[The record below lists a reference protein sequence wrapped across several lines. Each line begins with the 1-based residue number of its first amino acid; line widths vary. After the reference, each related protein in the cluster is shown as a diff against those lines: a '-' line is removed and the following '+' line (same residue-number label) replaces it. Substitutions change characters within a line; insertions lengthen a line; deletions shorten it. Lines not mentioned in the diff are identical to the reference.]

1 MTEELKIRIGVFI
14 CHCGINIGGVVDVP
28 AVVEYASTLKNV
40 VHAERNLY
48 TCSSDGLESIKSAIK
63 EYELNRVVVAS
74 CTPRTH
80 EPLFRATCEEAGLN
94 RYLFEFVNIRDQ
106 CSWVH
111 MHEPEKATEKAKD
124 LVRMGVAKA
133 ALLEPLE
140 ELTSEV
146 TPSAVVIGAG
156 ISGMTAALSIAKNG
170 FHVHLIEKEREMG
183 GMLRGLYKLYPTEEL
198 AKEFLEQR
206 IKAVEEH
213 ERVEL
218 HLSSYIKDVEGYVGK
233 FKVIL
238 DENGVENSI
247 DCGVII
253 VATGAK
259 ELEPEGLYEYDGE
272 RVITQLQ
279 LEEKLRHDD
288 LDLNLKGIENV
299 VMIQCAGAR
308 GEVVEYCSK
317 ICCMNAIKN
326 AKLLKEANPDINVLI
341 AHNEL
346 QAYGEE
352 YELYYRAAKK
362 AGVRFLRFP
371 LEQRPKVRK
380 SEGKLVVDVFH
391 ERLQMD
397 IPLEADLV
405 VLSVP
410 LVQNP
415 DAEKL
420 SKMLKVPLGQD
431 RFFFEAHVKLRPVDF
446 ATEGI
451 FLCGTAHGPKDIEE
465 SISQG
470 YAAASRATIPLARG
484 YVSSEAIISVVDEAK
499 CVGCGICES
508 VCSYG
513 AIEVVEVET
522 EGVRRARV
530 TGVKCKGCGTCG
542 SSCIKRAI
550 KMQHFTDE
558 QLIAQERAAL
568 VPKTEMEGEV
578 VS

>member
-1 MTEELKIRIGVFI
+1 MTEELRIGVFI

-28 AVVEYASTLKNV
+28 AVVEYASTLENV

-48 TCSSDGLESIKSAIK
+48 TCSSDGLESIKSAIN

-111 MHEPEKATEKAKD
+111 MHELEKATEKAKD

-170 FHVHLIEKEREMG
+170 FHVHLIEKKREMG
-183 GMLRGLYKLYPTEEL
+183 GMLRRLYKLYPTEEL
-198 AKEFLEQR
+198 AAEFLEQR

-218 HLSSYIKDVEGYVGK
+218 HLSASIKAVEGYVGK

-238 DENGVENSI
+238 DENGAEKSI
-247 DCGVII
+247 DTGVII

-259 ELEPEGLYEYDGE
+259 EFEPEGLYEYDGE
-272 RVITQLQ
+272 KVITQLQ
-279 LEEKLRHDD
+279 LEEKLKRGDSK
-288 LDLNLKGIENV
+288 LDGIENV

-308 GEVVEYCSK
+308 GEVVGYCSK

-326 AKLLKEANPDINVLI
+326 AKLIKEANPDINVFI

-352 YELYYRAAKK
+352 YELYYRDAKK

-371 LEQRPKVRK
+371 LERRPKVIK

-391 ERLQMD
+391 ERLQMN

-431 RFFFEAHVKLRPVDF
+431 KFFFEAHVKLRPVDF
-446 ATEGI
+446 ATDGI
-451 FLCGTAHGPKDIEE
+451 FLCGTAQGPKDIEE

-470 YAAASRATIPLARG
+470 YAAASRATIPLAKG
-484 YVSSEAIISVVDEAK
+484 YVSSEAIISSVDEAI

-508 VCSYG
+508 VCPYG
-513 AIEVVEVET
+513 AVEVVET
-522 EGVRRARV
+522 EEGRRAKV

-550 KMQHFTDE
+550 KMHHFTDE
-558 QLIAQERAAL
+558 QLIAQERTAL
-568 VPKTEMEGEV
+568 VTEEV

>member
-1 MTEELKIRIGVFI
+1 MTEELRIGVFV

-48 TCSSDGLESIKSAIK
+48 TCSSDGLESIKSAIN

-170 FHVHLIEKEREMG
+170 FYVHLIEKEREMG

-198 AKEFLEQR
+198 AAEFLEQG

-218 HLSSYIKDVEGYVGK
+218 HLSASIKDVEGYVGK
-233 FKVIL
+233 FKVTL
-238 DENGVENSI
+238 DENGVERAI
-247 DCGVII
+247 DAGVII

-259 ELEPEGLYEYDGE
+259 ELEPEGLYEYDRE
-272 RVITQLQ
+272 KVITQLQ
-279 LEEKLRHDD
+279 LEEKLKHG
-288 LDLNLKGIENV
+288 DLNVEGIKGV

-326 AKLLKEANPDINVLI
+326 AKLIKEANPDINVFI

-352 YELYYRAAKK
+352 YELYYRDAKK

-380 SEGKLVVDVFH
+380 SDGKLVVDVFH
-391 ERLQMD
+391 ERLQMN

-446 ATEGI
+446 ATDGI
-451 FLCGTAHGPKDIEE
+451 FLCGTAQGPKDIEE

-470 YAAASRATIPLARG
+470 YAAASRATIPLAKG
-484 YVSSEAIISVVDEAK
+484 YVSSEAIISSVDEAI

-508 VCSYG
+508 VCPYG
-513 AIEVVEVET
+513 AVEVVDT
-522 EGVRRARV
+522 EEGRRARV

-542 SSCIKRAI
+542 SSCINRAI
-550 KMQHFTDE
+550 KMHHFTDE
-558 QLIAQERAAL
+558 QLIAQERAAF
-568 VPKTEMEGEV
+568 VTKGVT
-578 VS
+578 S

>member
-1 MTEELKIRIGVFI
+1 MTEELRIGVFI

-28 AVVEYASTLKNV
+28 AVVEYASTLENV
-40 VHAERNLY
+40 LHTEPNLY
-48 TCSSDGLESIKSAIK
+48 TCSSEGLESIKSAIK
-63 EYELNRVVVAS
+63 EHGLNRVVVAS

-94 RYLFEFVNIRDQ
+94 PYLFEFVNIRDQ

-111 MHEPEKATEKAKD
+111 MHEPELATEKAKD

-133 ALLEPLE
+133 ARLEPLE
-140 ELTSEV
+140 ELTSDV
-146 TPSAVVIGAG
+146 IPSAVVIGAG

-170 FHVHLIEKEREMG
+170 FYVHLIEKGSEMG
-183 GMLRGLYKLYPTEEL
+183 GLLRHLYKLYPTDEL

-218 HLSSYIKDVEGYVGK
+218 HLSSSIKDVEGYVGK

-238 DENGVENSI
+238 DENGVEKSI

-272 RVITQLQ
+272 KVITQLQ
-279 LEEKLRHDD
+279 LEEKLRRD
-288 LDLNLKGIENV
+288 DLNLEGIENV

-308 GEVVEYCSK
+308 GELVEYCSK

-326 AKLLKEANPDINVLI
+326 AKLIKEANPDINVLI

-352 YELYYRAAKK
+352 YELYYRDAKK
-362 AGVRFLRFP
+362 TGVRFLRFP
-371 LEQRPKVRK
+371 LEKRPKVIK
-380 SEGKLVVDVFH
+380 SDGKLDVDVFH

-397 IPLEADLV
+397 LPLEADLV
-405 VLSVP
+405 VLSAP

-446 ATEGI
+446 ATDGI
-451 FLCGTAHGPKDIEE
+451 FLCGTAQGPKDIEE

-470 YAAASRATIPLARG
+470 YAAASRATIPLAKG
-484 YVSSEAIISVVDEAK
+484 YVSSEAIISSVDEAV

-513 AIEVVEVET
+513 AIEVEET
-522 EGVRRARV
+522 EEGRSAKV

-550 KMQHFTDE
+550 KMQHFTDD
-558 QLIAQERAAL
+558 QLIAQERAAF
-568 VPKTEMEGEV
+568 VTETETEV

>member
-1 MTEELKIRIGVFI
+1 MTESLRIGVFI
-14 CHCGINIGGVVDVP
+14 CHCGTNIGGVVDVP
-28 AVVEYASTLKNV
+28 VVAEYASTLKNV
-40 VHAERNLY
+40 VHAECNLY
-48 TCSSDGLESIKSAIK
+48 TCSSDGLECIKSAIQ

-80 EPLFRATCEEAGLN
+80 EPLFRATCEGAGLN
-94 RYLFEFVNIRDQ
+94 SYLFEFVNIRDQ

-111 MHEPEKATEKAKD
+111 MHEPELATEKAKD

-140 ELTSEV
+140 ELSSDV
-146 TPSAVVIGAG
+146 IPSAVVIGAG

-170 FHVHLIEKEREMG
+170 FYVHLIEKEREMG
-183 GMLRGLYKLYPTEEL
+183 GLLSRLYKLYPTEEL
-198 AKEFLEQR
+198 VDDFLEQR
-206 IKAVEEH
+206 IKTVGGH

-218 HLSSYIKDVEGYVGK
+218 HLSTSIKNITGYVGQ

-238 DENGVENSI
+238 DENGAEKSI

-259 ELEPEGLYEYDGE
+259 ELEPEGLYEYDGK

-279 LEEKLRHDD
+279 LEEKLRRDA
-288 LDLNLKGIENV
+288 LNVDGIKNV

-308 GEVVEYCSK
+308 GEVVRYCSK

-326 AKLLKEANPDINVLI
+326 AKLIKEANPDINVFI

-371 LEQRPKVRK
+371 REKRPKVRT
-380 SEGKLVVDVFH
+380 SDGKLIVDVFH
-391 ERLQMD
+391 DRMQMN
-397 IPLEADLV
+397 IPLDADLV

-415 DAEKL
+415 DAESL
-420 SKMLKVPLGQD
+420 SKLLKVPLGQD

-446 ATEGI
+446 ATDGI
-451 FLCGTAHGPKDIEE
+451 FLCGTAQGPKDIEE

-470 YAAASRATIPLARG
+470 YAAASRATIPLAKG
-484 YVSSEAIISVVDEAK
+484 YVRSAAITSSVDEAK

-508 VCSYG
+508 VCPYG
-513 AIEVVEVET
+513 AIAVVET
-522 EGVRRARV
+522 EEGRRARV

-542 SSCIKRAI
+542 SSCIKKAI
-550 KMQHFTDE
+550 EMHHFTDE
-558 QLIAQERAAL
+558 QLIAQERAAF
-568 VPKTEMEGEV
+568 VIEEV
-578 VS
+578 VSG

>member
-1 MTEELKIRIGVFI
+1 MTEELRIGVFI
-14 CHCGINIGGVVDVP
+14 CHCGTNIGGVVDVP
-28 AVVEYASTLKNV
+28 AVTEYALTLNNV
-40 VHAERNLY
+40 VHAESNLY
-48 TCSSDGLESIKSAIK
+48 TCSSDGLGSIKSAIK

-80 EPLFRATCEEAGLN
+80 EPLFRATCKEAGLN
-94 RYLFEFVNIRDQ
+94 SYLFEFVNIRDQ

-111 MHEPEKATEKAKD
+111 KHEPELATEKAKD

-133 ALLEPLE
+133 ALLEPLDD
-140 ELTSEV
+140 LTSEV
-146 TPSAVVIGAG
+146 MPSAVVIGAG

-170 FHVHLIEKEREMG
+170 FYVHLIEKERGMG
-183 GMLRGLYKLYPTEEL
+183 GLLRRLYKLYPTEEL

-218 HLSSYIKDVEGYVGK
+218 HPSTSIKAVEGYVGQ

-238 DENGVENSI
+238 NENGAEKSI
-247 DCGVII
+247 GCGVII

-259 ELEPEGLYEYDGE
+259 ELEPEGLYEYDGD

-279 LEEKLRHDD
+279 LEEKLRRDD
-288 LDLNLKGIENV
+288 LNVKGIENV

-326 AKLLKEANPDINVLI
+326 AKLIKEANPDINVFI

-371 LEQRPKVRK
+371 REKRPQVRRND
-380 SEGKLVVDVFH
+380 GKLVVDVFH
-391 ERLQMD
+391 DRMQMN

-420 SKMLKVPLGQD
+420 SQMLKVPLGQD

-446 ATEGI
+446 ATDGI
-451 FLCGTAHGPKDIEE
+451 FLCGTAQGPKDIGE

-470 YAAASRATIPLARG
+470 YAAAGRATIPLAKG
-484 YVSSEAIISVVDEAK
+484 YVRSEAIISSVDEAK

-508 VCSYG
+508 VCSNG
-513 AIEVVEVET
+513 AIEVVKT
-522 EGVRRARV
+522 EEGRRARV

-542 SSCIKRAI
+542 SSCIRKAI
-550 KMQHFTDE
+550 KMYHFSDE
-558 QLIAQERAAL
+558 QLIAQERAAFA
-568 VPKTEMEGEV
+568 TQEV
-578 VS
+578 VSG

>member
-1 MTEELKIRIGVFI
+1 MTEALRIGVFV

-28 AVVEYASTLKNV
+28 AVAEYASTLENV
-40 VHAERNLY
+40 AHTECNLY
-48 TCSSDGLESIKSAIK
+48 TCSSDGLECIKSAIL

-94 RYLFEFVNIRDQ
+94 SYLFEFVNIRDQ

-111 MHEPEKATEKAKD
+111 MHEPELATEKAKD

-140 ELTSEV
+140 ELSSEV
-146 TPSAVVIGAG
+146 IPSAVVIGAG
-156 ISGMTAALSIAKNG
+156 ISGMTAALSMAKNG
-170 FHVHLIEKEREMG
+170 FYVHVIEKEREMG
-183 GMLRGLYKLYPTEEL
+183 GLLRRLYKLYPTEEL
-198 AKEFLEQR
+198 ADDFLEQR
-206 IKAVEEH
+206 INAVAGH

-218 HLSSYIKDVEGYVGK
+218 HLAASIKDITGYVGQ

-238 DENGVENSI
+238 DESGAEKSI

-279 LEEKLRHDD
+279 LEEKLRRDAS
-288 LDLNLKGIENV
+288 NLEGIENV

-308 GEVVEYCSK
+308 GEVVGYCSK

-326 AKLLKEANPDINVLI
+326 AKLVKDANPDINVFI

-371 LEQRPKVRK
+371 LEMRPKVRT
-380 SEGKLVVDVFH
+380 SDGKLVVDVFH
-391 ERLQMD
+391 DRMQMN
-397 IPLEADLV
+397 IPLDADLV

-415 DAEKL
+415 DAERL
-420 SKMLKVPLGQD
+420 SKLLKVPLGQD

-446 ATEGI
+446 ATDGI
-451 FLCGTAHGPKDIEE
+451 FLCGTAQGPKDIEE

-470 YAAASRATIPLARG
+470 YAAASRATIPLAKG
-484 YVSSEAIISVVDEAK
+484 YVRSAAITSLVDEVK

-508 VCSYG
+508 VCPYG
-513 AIEVVEVET
+513 AIAVVET
-522 EGVRRARV
+522 EEGRRARV

-542 SSCIKRAI
+542 SSCIKKAVT
-550 KMQHFTDE
+550 MHHFTNE
-558 QLIAQERAAL
+558 QLLAQERAAL
-568 VPKTEMEGEV
+568 AVDEV
-578 VS
+578 VSG

>member
-1 MTEELKIRIGVFI
+1 MTEEIRIGVFI

-28 AVVEYASTLKNV
+28 AVVEYASTLPSV

-48 TCSSDGLESIKSAIK
+48 TCSSEGLESIKAAIK
-63 EYELNRVVVAS
+63 EHNLNRVIVAS

-80 EPLFRATCEEAGLN
+80 EPLFRATCKEASLN
-94 RYLFEFVNIRDQ
+94 PYLFEFVNIRDQ

-111 MHEPEKATEKAKD
+111 MHEPERATEKAKD

-133 ALLEPLE
+133 ARLEPLE
-140 ELTSEV
+140 ELTSDV
-146 TPSAVVIGAG
+146 IPSAVVIGAG
-156 ISGMTAALSIAKNG
+156 ISGMTAALSLARNG

-183 GMLRGLYKLYPTEEL
+183 GMLRNLYKLYPTDEPAE
-198 AKEFLEQR
+198 EFLEQR
-206 IKAVEEH
+206 IKAVKEH
-213 ERVEL
+213 KRIAL
-218 HLSSYIKDVEGYVGK
+218 HLSTSIKNVEGYVGK

-238 DENGVENSI
+238 DENGVEKSI
-247 DCGVII
+247 DAGVII
-253 VATGAK
+253 VATGAQ
-259 ELEPEGLYEYDGE
+259 EFEPIGLYEYDGE

-279 LEEKLRHDD
+279 LEEKLKKG
-288 LDLNLKGIENV
+288 DLNWAAIKNV

-308 GEVVEYCSK
+308 GEVVGYCSK

-326 AKLLKEANPDINVLI
+326 AKLIKEAHPDVNVFI

-352 YELYYRAAKK
+352 YELYYRDAKK

-371 LEQRPKVRK
+371 LERRPKVRR
-380 SEGKLVVDVFH
+380 SDGNLVVDVFH
-391 ERLQMD
+391 ERMQLD

-415 DAEKL
+415 DATQL

-431 RFFFEAHVKLRPVDF
+431 KFFFEAHVKLRPVDF

-451 FLCGTAHGPKDIEE
+451 FLCGTAHGPKDIGE
-465 SISQG
+465 SIAQG

-484 YVSSEAIISVVDEAK
+484 YVHSEPIISSVNEEL

-508 VCSYG
+508 VCPYG
-513 AIEVVEVET
+513 AIEVVET
-522 EGVRRARV
+522 EEGGRARV

-550 KMQHFTDE
+550 KMYHFTDE
-558 QLIAQERAAL
+558 QLMAQERAA
-568 VPKTEMEGEV
+568 VVTEV
-578 VS
+578 IS

>member
-1 MTEELKIRIGVFI
+1 MTEALRIGVFI

-28 AVVEYASTLKNV
+28 AVTEYAATLNNV

-48 TCSSDGLESIKSAIK
+48 TCSSDGLECIKSAIK
-63 EYELNRVVVAS
+63 EHALNRVVVAS

-94 RYLFEFVNIRDQ
+94 AYLFEFVNIRDQ

-111 MHEPEKATEKAKD
+111 MHEPERATEKAKD

-133 ALLEPLE
+133 ARLEPLE
-140 ELTSEV
+140 ELTSAV
-146 TPSAVVIGAG
+146 IPSAVVIGAG
-156 ISGMTAALSIAKNG
+156 ISGMTAALSIAKTG
-170 FHVHLIEKEREMG
+170 FYVHLIEKEGEMG
-183 GMLRGLYKLYPTEEL
+183 GLLRRLYALYPTEEP
-198 AKEFLEQR
+198 AEAFLEQR
-206 IKAVEEH
+206 IKAVRAH

-218 HLSSYIKDVEGYVGK
+218 HLAASIKDIIGYVGT
-233 FKVIL
+233 FNVIL
-238 DENGVENSI
+238 NERGGAESSI
-247 DCGVII
+247 ECGVII
-253 VATGAK
+253 VATGAE

-279 LEEKLRHDD
+279 LEEKLRRDD
-288 LDLNLKGIENV
+288 LNMKGIEKV

-308 GEVVEYCSK
+308 GEVVGYCSR

-326 AKLLKEANPDINVLI
+326 AKLIKEANPDINVFI

-352 YELYYRAAKK
+352 YELYYRDAKK

-371 LEQRPKVRK
+371 LEKRPNVRR
-380 SEGKLVVDVFH
+380 SDGKLVVDVFH
-391 ERLQMD
+391 ERMQMS

-405 VLSVP
+405 VLSAP
-410 LVQNP
+410 LVQSP
-415 DAEKL
+415 DAERL

-446 ATEGI
+446 ATDGI
-451 FLCGTAHGPKDIEE
+451 FLCGTAQGPKDIEE
-465 SISQG
+465 SITQG
-470 YAAASRATIPLARG
+470 YAAAGRATIPLAKG
-484 YVSSEAIISVVDEAK
+484 YVRSAAIISSVDEDK

-513 AIEVVEVET
+513 AIEVVET
-522 EGVRRARV
+522 DEGRRARV

-542 SSCIKRAI
+542 SSCIKKAVTMR
-550 KMQHFTDE
+550 HFTDE
-558 QLIAQERAAL
+558 QLIAEERAAL
-568 VPKTEMEGEV
+568 AATEEV
-578 VS
+578 VA

>member
-1 MTEELKIRIGVFI
+1 MTEELRIGVFI

-28 AVVEYASTLKNV
+28 EVVEYASTLENV

-48 TCSSDGLESIKSAIK
+48 TCSSEGLESIKSTIK
-63 EYELNRVVVAS
+63 EKELNRVVVAS

-94 RYLFEFVNIRDQ
+94 PYLFEFVNIRDQ

-111 MHEPEKATEKAKD
+111 MHEPELATEKAKD

-133 ALLEPLE
+133 ARLEPLE
-140 ELTSEV
+140 ELTSDV
-146 TPSAVVIGAG
+146 IPSAVVIGAG

-170 FHVHLIEKEREMG
+170 FYVHLIEKGREMG
-183 GMLRGLYKLYPTEEL
+183 GLLRHLYKLYPTDEL

-218 HLSSYIKDVEGYVGK
+218 HLSSSIKDVEGYVGK

-238 DENGVENSI
+238 DENGVEKSI

-259 ELEPEGLYEYDGE
+259 ELEPEGLYDYDGE
-272 RVITQLQ
+272 KVITQLQ
-279 LEEKLRHDD
+279 LEEKLKHE
-288 LDLNLKGIENV
+288 DLNREGIENV

-326 AKLLKEANPDINVLI
+326 AKLLKEANPDINVFI

-352 YELYYRAAKK
+352 YELYYRDAKK

-371 LEQRPKVRK
+371 LEKRPKVRK
-380 SEGKLVVDVFH
+380 SDGKLVVDVFH

-405 VLSVP
+405 VLSAP

-415 DAEKL
+415 DAERL

-446 ATEGI
+446 ATDGI
-451 FLCGTAHGPKDIEE
+451 FLCGTAQGPKDIEE

-470 YAAASRATIPLARG
+470 YAAASRATIPLAKG
-484 YVSSEAIISVVDEAK
+484 YVSSEAIISSVDEAV

-513 AIEVVEVET
+513 AIEVEET
-522 EGVRRARV
+522 EEGRRAKV

-550 KMQHFTDE
+550 KMQHFTDD
-558 QLIAQERAAL
+558 QLIAQERAAF
-568 VPKTEMEGEV
+568 VTETETEV

>member
-1 MTEELKIRIGVFI
+1 MTEALRIGVFI
-14 CHCGINIGGVVDVP
+14 CHCGTNIGGVVDVP
-28 AVVEYASTLKNV
+28 AVAEYASTLKNV
-40 VHAERNLY
+40 VHAECNLY
-48 TCSSDGLESIKSAIK
+48 TCSSDGLESIKSAIL

-94 RYLFEFVNIRDQ
+94 SYLFEFVNIRDQ

-111 MHEPEKATEKAKD
+111 MHEPELATEKAKD

-140 ELTSEV
+140 ELSSEV
-146 TPSAVVIGAG
+146 IPSAVVIGAG

-170 FHVHLIEKEREMG
+170 FYVHVIEKEREMG
-183 GMLRGLYKLYPTEEL
+183 GLLRRLYKLYPTEEL
-198 AKEFLEQR
+198 ADLFLEQR
-206 IKAVEEH
+206 IKAVAGH

-218 HLSSYIKDVEGYVGK
+218 HLAASIKAITGYVGQ
-233 FKVIL
+233 FKVVL
-238 DENGVENSI
+238 DENGAEKSI

-259 ELEPEGLYEYDGE
+259 ELDPEGLYEYDGE

-279 LEEKLRHDD
+279 LEEKLRRD
-288 LDLNLKGIENV
+288 DLNLDGLENV

-308 GEVVEYCSK
+308 GEVVGYCSK
-317 ICCMNAIKN
+317 ICCMNAVKN
-326 AKLLKEANPDINVLI
+326 AKLIKDANPDINVFI

-371 LEQRPKVRK
+371 LETRPKVRK
-380 SEGKLVVDVFH
+380 RDGKQVVDVFH
-391 ERLQMD
+391 DRMQMN
-397 IPLEADLV
+397 IPLDADLV

-415 DAEKL
+415 DAERL
-420 SKMLKVPLGQD
+420 SKLLKVPLGQD

-446 ATEGI
+446 ATDGI
-451 FLCGTAHGPKDIEE
+451 FLCGTAQGPKDIEE

-470 YAAASRATIPLARG
+470 YAAASRATIPLAKG
-484 YVSSEAIISVVDEAK
+484 YVLSAAITSWVDEAK

-508 VCSYG
+508 VCPYG
-513 AIEVVEVET
+513 AIEVVDT
-522 EGVRRARV
+522 EEGRRARV

-542 SSCIKRAI
+542 SSCIKKAVT
-550 KMQHFTDE
+550 MHHFTDE
-558 QLIAQERAAL
+558 QLIAQERAAFA
-568 VPKTEMEGEV
+568 TEEV

>member
-1 MTEELKIRIGVFI
+1 MTEELRIGVFI

-28 AVVEYASTLKNV
+28 AVVEYASTLENV
-40 VHAERNLY
+40 LHTEPNLY
-48 TCSSDGLESIKSAIK
+48 TCSSEGLESIKSAIK
-63 EYELNRVVVAS
+63 EHELNRVVVAS

-94 RYLFEFVNIRDQ
+94 PYLFEFVNIRDQ

-111 MHEPEKATEKAKD
+111 MHEPELATEKAKD

-133 ALLEPLE
+133 ARLEPLE
-140 ELTSEV
+140 ELTSDV
-146 TPSAVVIGAG
+146 IPSAVVIGAG

-170 FHVHLIEKEREMG
+170 FYVHLIEKGSEMG
-183 GMLRGLYKLYPTEEL
+183 GLLRRLYKLYPTDEL

-206 IKAVEEH
+206 IKAIEEH
-213 ERVEL
+213 ERIEL
-218 HLSSYIKDVEGYVGK
+218 HLSSSIKDVEGYVGK

-238 DENGVENSI
+238 DENGVEKSI
-247 DCGVII
+247 DTGVII

-259 ELEPEGLYEYDGE
+259 ELEPEGLYEYDRE
-272 RVITQLQ
+272 KVITQLQ
-279 LEEKLRHDD
+279 LEEKLRRDD
-288 LDLNLKGIENV
+288 LSLNGIENV

-326 AKLLKEANPDINVLI
+326 AKLIKEANPDINVLI

-352 YELYYRAAKK
+352 YELYYRDAKR

-371 LEQRPKVRK
+371 LEKRPEVRK
-380 SEGKLVVDVFH
+380 RDGKLAVDVFH

-405 VLSVP
+405 VLSAP

-446 ATEGI
+446 ATDGI
-451 FLCGTAHGPKDIEE
+451 FLCGTAQGPKDIEE

-470 YAAASRATIPLARG
+470 YAAASRATIPLAKG
-484 YVSSEAIISVVDEAK
+484 YVRSEAIISSVDEDK

-508 VCSYG
+508 LCSYG
-513 AIEVVEVET
+513 AIEVLET
-522 EGVRRARV
+522 EEGRRAKV

-550 KMQHFTDE
+550 KMQHFTDD
-558 QLIAQERAAL
+558 QLIAQERAAF
-568 VPKTEMEGEV
+568 VTEREV